1 MFRRFKEI
9 WYGAI
14 FGIGTVLIDVSMHSR
29 MSDRSFLDELMALH
43 GEMVFYRL
51 LFLSFGLALGWFL
64 WRNNRREREFRELQD
79 RFARFQHQLSPLL
92 TVTYSRLQTALTHP
106 ESTLLSSE
114 ISKHL
119 QMVHEDIRR
128 LKTMIANEER
138 ENAK

>member
-9 WYGAI
+9 WYGAF
-14 FGIGTVLIDVSMHSR
+14 FGIGTILIDANMHSR
-29 MSDRSFLDELMALH
+29 MSDRSFVDELTELR

-51 LFLSFGLALGWFL
+51 LFLSFGLALGWLL

-92 TVTYSRLQTALTHP
+92 TVTYSRLQMALTHP
-106 ESTLLSSE
+106 ESTVLSSE

-119 QMVHEDIRR
+119 QTAHEDIRR
-128 LKTMIANEER
+128 LKTMIESEER